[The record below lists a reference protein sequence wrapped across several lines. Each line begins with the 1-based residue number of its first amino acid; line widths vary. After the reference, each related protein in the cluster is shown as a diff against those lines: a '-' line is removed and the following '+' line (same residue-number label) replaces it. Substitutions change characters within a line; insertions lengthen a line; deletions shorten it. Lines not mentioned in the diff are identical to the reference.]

1 MEKTRGGDIDLTL
14 LDPVIE
20 EKKNSKGS
28 LIPLL
33 QAAQELYGYL
43 PEEVLQYIN
52 KQTKVPLSRI
62 YGVITFYAQF
72 YQKPRGKHIIKVC
85 QGTACHVKG
94 GKGVLE
100 EIERNLGIKAG
111 ETTEDLKFT
120 LETVACLGTCFL
132 APVKMIDDQYHGKL
146 TPRAAVKVIEKM
158 RKAEVPS

>member
-1 MEKTRGGDIDLTL
+1 MEKTGGGDLDLTL

-20 EKKNSKGS
+20 EKKNIKGS

-33 QAAQELYGYL
+33 QAAQETYGYL
-43 PEEVLQYIN
+43 PEEILQYISE
-52 KQTKVPLSRI
+52 KTKVPLSRI

-100 EIERNLGIKAG
+100 EIERNLGLKAG
-111 ETTEDLKFT
+111 ETTEDLIFT

-146 TPRAAVKVIEKM
+146 TPRSAVKAIEKI